1 MRAAFRQAPNVI
13 VVGELKDRESMAL
26 ALDAAETG
34 HLVLSTMN
42 TVNAAKTVE
51 RFVGIFPTAEQAA
64 VRDRLARMLRYVI
77 CQRLMPRKHDA
88 ERVAVYQVVASESLQ
103 IYLQGHD
110 ENVQHSLTPTS
121 AIDCEIERLVRAG
134 MVSVETALANASDP
148 QKLSKKLAS
157 D

>member
-1 MRAAFRQAPNVI
+1 VI

-77 CQRLMPRKHDA
+77 CQRLMPRKRDG

-103 IYLQGHD
+103 TYLQGPHD

-134 MVSVETALANASDP
+134 IISAETALANASDP
-148 QKLSKKLAS
+148 QKLSKTLAS